1 MGSIFRFTAPYPC
14 PGAGCGSAPVCGGP
28 CKRCCPPLAEK
39 WVKKWPSSG
48 ASPVSGQGVGF
59 AFQTRRT
66 DIAAQTGVSVQRVR
80 GVSGKGPPHEPSE
93 AGRVGRGGARERV
106 PFSPSGGNGT
116 KRTLRRRRA
125 RGAAPWTERS
135 DAETAGC
142 FHLQSAVLPRR
153 TLLHM
158 AVRLCIEVR
167 PCFPRNFGPGATP
180 QQMRSCLL
188 AQITWDC
195 PQKGHWYIWIGLAF
209 FRIIFVVVDQN
220 RRIIIPI

>member
-1 MGSIFRFTAPYPC
+1 MFGM
-14 PGAGCGSAPVCGGP
+14 
-28 CKRCCPPLAEK
+28 L
-39 WVKKWPSSG
+39 
-48 ASPVSGQGVGF
+48 
-59 AFQTRRT
+59 
-66 DIAAQTGVSVQRVR
+66 
-80 GVSGKGPPHEPSE
+80 
-93 AGRVGRGGARERV
+93 
-106 PFSPSGGNGT
+106 PF
-116 KRTLRRRRA
+116 
-125 RGAAPWTERS
+125 ERS

-153 TLLHM
+153 ALLHM

-195 PQKGHWYIWIGLAF
+195 PQKGHWCIWIGLAF